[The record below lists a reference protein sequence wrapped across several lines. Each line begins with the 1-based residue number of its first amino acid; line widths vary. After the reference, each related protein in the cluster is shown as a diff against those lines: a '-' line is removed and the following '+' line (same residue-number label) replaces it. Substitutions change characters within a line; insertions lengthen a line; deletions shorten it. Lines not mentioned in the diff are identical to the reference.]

1 MQQHSPLNHIIK
13 VASRCNLNC
22 SYCYVYNQA
31 DTTWRDRPSVMSR
44 ETFAATIERIR
55 RHCLLSGQKSV
66 ILAFHG
72 GEPTLAGSA
81 RFAWM
86 CAHAR
91 ERLEDVAAV
100 TISLQTNG
108 TRLDAAWISVL
119 REHGVQ
125 VGVSLDGPKAIN
137 DAYRVDRRGRGSHD
151 AVARGIAA
159 LNEAQMPF
167 QILSVVQLG
176 ADPLLVHHHFL
187 ELGCRS
193 ICYLLPSETHDT
205 IGPIRTRYGP
215 TPCADYL
222 IPIFDDW
229 WFESSLEVWIR
240 ELWNIARVVMGGTS
254 RLEMI
259 GNPPLRFVCI
269 ETDGS
274 IQGLDKLRSCEDGLS
289 TMPLNVHDCDFNE
302 IAARSPFHAEVMD
315 GLPLPSGCRGCRER
329 ETCAGGHLPN
339 RYSSARGFDNPSV
352 WCADMLKLFAH
363 VRERMGVSHDET
375 RRRRVELAR
384 MRAPEPAAELDP
396 QPS

>member
-44 ETFAATIERIR
+44 ETFA
-55 RHCLLSGQKSV
+55 
-66 ILAFHG
+66 
-72 GEPTLAGSA
+72 
-81 RFAWM
+81 
-86 CAHAR
+86 
-91 ERLEDVAAV
+91 
-100 TISLQTNG
+100 
-108 TRLDAAWISVL
+108 
-119 REHGVQ
+119 
-125 VGVSLDGPKAIN
+125 
-137 DAYRVDRRGRGSHD
+137 
-151 AVARGIAA
+151 
-159 LNEAQMPF
+159 
-167 QILSVVQLG
+167 
-176 ADPLLVHHHFL
+176 
-187 ELGCRS
+187 
-193 ICYLLPSETHDT
+193 
-205 IGPIRTRYGP
+205 IGPIRARYGP
-215 TPCADYL
+215 TPCAGYL

-259 GNPPLRFVCI
+259 GNPPLRLVCI

-315 GLPLPSGCRGCRER
+315 GLPIDGLALPSGCRGCRER

-352 WCADMLKLFAH
+352 WCADMLNLFAH

-384 MRAPEPAAELDP
+384 LRAPGPAAELDP